1 MAKGRGVELWQ
12 RNQYCLTVEGEE
24 RHTVTIWYSSMK
36 PGLWPAKRQS
46 IESTKAT
53 MAQASGKRAV
63 KRIAAVD

>member
-1 MAKGRGVELWQ
+1 
-12 RNQYCLTVEGEE
+12 LTVEGEE